1 MQKRIDVI
9 VVHFFYTQRNASCHI
24 LGIQLSLY
32 FILHLHLLGIFPSKQ
47 KQRTPTKNIKTYM
60 IVICDCPIYHSC
72 CAHFFSWRNFSQPV
86 PPQHKNPGTFGISLS
101 FFMPIVTLV
110 ACFLHA
116 INKLDTCFFPPSL
129 VKVNLWIW
137 IERFWYSDESFEAGY
152 FMICFNLS
160 TVLTSNWLICGRL
173 LLHWIYTASD
183 LPSNKLY
190 RHQMRYWK
198 CFVFD
203 ASIRIISW
211 HGVMRQHNSV
221 QYQDRT
227 KNTDNFGLMSA

>member
-1 MQKRIDVI
+1 
-9 VVHFFYTQRNASCHI
+9 
-24 LGIQLSLY
+24 
-32 FILHLHLLGIFPSKQ
+32 
-47 KQRTPTKNIKTYM
+47 M

-137 IERFWYSDESFEAGY
+137 IERFGIR
-152 FMICFNLS
+152 MK
-160 TVLTSNWLICGRL
+160 VLRQGILW
-173 LLHWIYTASD
+173 
-183 LPSNKLY
+183 
-190 RHQMRYWK
+190 
-198 CFVFD
+198 F
-203 ASIRIISW
+203 ASIYQQFWLQIDWFVDDCYCIEYIQPVIYQAINFIDTKCDIENVLSLMHRYALYHGMASCANIIRFNIKIEQRTRTILDWCQLNIELIAAQRIKSREFY
-211 HGVMRQHNSV
+211 HA
-221 QYQDRT
+221 
-227 KNTDNFGLMSA
+227 FGSSMTFDLCLSHFQRIRP